1 MKKATPQ
8 MLALNKMPDDAFYG
22 RLNTRM
28 SGVKFSAQG
37 WVRIQYVQFASIII
51 PLTNK
56 HWMAGANRG

>member
-1 MKKATPQ
+1 

-37 WVRIQYVQFASIII
+37 WVRIQYVQFTLSSY
-51 PLTNK
+51 
-56 HWMAGANRG
+56 H